1 MIDIFYQKKNQNM
14 KKKKYYEKIY
24 ITTISI
30 CSECHSRENET
41 YIPKK
46 LVDLTNSDNNEN
58 KDTKEIN
65 DLKYIPL
72 PICLFNMTDNNVITL
87 LTCHKLITEHK
98 KKMIALD
105 LYFLDHL
112 K

>member
-30 CSECHSRENET
+30 CSEYHSRENET

-46 LVDLTNSDNNEN
+46 LVDLTNSDYNE
-58 KDTKEIN
+58 KKIKI
-65 DLKYIPL
+65 LK
-72 PICLFNMTDNNVITL
+72 
-87 LTCHKLITEHK
+87 K
-98 KKMIALD
+98 
-105 LYFLDHL
+105 
-112 K
+112 

>member
-1 MIDIFYQKKNQNM
+1 M

-98 KKMIALD
+98 KNDCIR
-105 LYFLDHL
+105 FIFF
-112 K
+112 